1 MTEGTDWVEQAR
13 RLVAGLGETGL
24 GQAVFGEAVFG
35 QAGTDAQ
42 GRGPAGDHVPGGDC
56 RWCPVCQLAAV
67 ARRPEV
73 SEALADALTSAATA
87 LRAFAAAA
95 AAADAAGPDPA
106 APAAT
111 EDETAASR
119 PAPPPAPVQHIE
131 IA

>member
-1 MTEGTDWVEQAR
+1 MAEGTDWVEQAR

-24 GQAVFGEAVFG
+24 GQAVFGP
-35 QAGTDAQ
+35 AGTGA
-42 GRGPAGDHVPGGDC
+42 GGPFPAGEHEPGGDC

-95 AAADAAGPDPA
+95 AAEAPGPD
-106 APAAT
+106 PAAT
-111 EDETAASR
+111 EDETAGR
-119 PAPPPAPVQHIE
+119 EPAPPTAPVQHIE